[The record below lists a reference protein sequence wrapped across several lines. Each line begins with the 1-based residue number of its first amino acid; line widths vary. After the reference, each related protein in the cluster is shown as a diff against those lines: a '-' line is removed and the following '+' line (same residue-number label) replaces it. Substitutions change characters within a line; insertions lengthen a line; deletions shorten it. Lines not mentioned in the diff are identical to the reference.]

1 MSSHPHAPLKAL
13 RACGGRRQSGVVM
26 LFALIA
32 LVIMLVG
39 SVALM
44 RSLNIS
50 LFNVGN
56 IAFKRDMSN
65 QAERVLAEV
74 LPKMTGTGS
83 LASRSVRA
91 LSSPPDNYSAK
102 ILPTNPQGIPTVL
115 LAKDADFRV
124 VGTAADIKPDGQ
136 AVAIRYI
143 IERLCDDVGE
153 DTLLGAPRCILSQTA
168 APLGGD
174 QATLQSAEFAAAAAS
189 APGKSAVPPSVVYR
203 VSVRVTGPRNTLSF
217 FQTTFSL

>member
-1 MSSHPHAPLKAL
+1 MSPHPHAYPKAAL
-13 RACGGRRQSGVVM
+13 AGGGRRQSGVVM

-44 RSLNIS
+44 RSLNVS

-65 QAERVLAEV
+65 QAERVLVEV

-83 LASRSVRA
+83 LASRTVRA
-91 LSSPPDNYSAK
+91 ASSLPDNYSAK
-102 ILPTNPQGIPTVL
+102 ILPTNAQGIPSVL
-115 LAKDADFRV
+115 LAKDADFKL
-124 VGTAADIKPDGQ
+124 VGTAADIKPEGQ

-153 DTLLGAPRCILSQTA
+153 DALLGAARCILSETA

-174 QATLQSAEFAAAAAS
+174 HATLSSAEFAAGSAS
-189 APGKSAVPPSVVYR
+189 APGKSAIPPSVVYR
-203 VSVRVTGPRNTLSF
+203 LSVRVTGPRNTLSF